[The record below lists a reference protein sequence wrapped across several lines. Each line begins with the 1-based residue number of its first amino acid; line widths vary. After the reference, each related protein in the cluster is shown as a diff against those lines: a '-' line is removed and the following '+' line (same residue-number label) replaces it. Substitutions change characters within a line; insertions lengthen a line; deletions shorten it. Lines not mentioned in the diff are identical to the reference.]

1 MSPGQGIRKA
11 QGRRGYDLGRAAINR
26 LARCEAP
33 MTPLNF
39 ELWFRAEEY
48 PESPLAAELARI
60 EDENVPVT
68 EQVGAELASSFLP
81 EHRLA
86 KAARESGEQL
96 AAQLDAANH
105 ALASAQTSQKRF
117 GRNLAEGVA
126 ALEGVEQAASVRQ
139 VVGRLAAA
147 TLQAKADADS
157 LGRDLAAA
165 TAEIGRLREHMEV
178 IRREALTDGLTGLP
192 NRKAFDDA
200 LARACAAGQPFS
212 VALIDI
218 DHFKRFND
226 TWGHATGDQVL
237 KFVAAMI
244 GRTGHAPRLAA
255 RYGGEEFAILLPG
268 ESAAKAVLA
277 LNEMRIRIRDRVL
290 TRRTTGEQLGS
301 VCVSIGLAERDGEAP
316 ADLMA
321 RADEALYASK
331 RAGRDRLTLAAPVDA
346 PELAQAS

>member
-1 MSPGQGIRKA
+1 MSPGQVIRKA
-11 QGRRGYDLGRAAINR
+11 QGRRGYDLGRAAVNR
-26 LARCEAP
+26 LARVEIP

-48 PESPLAAELARI
+48 PESPLAAELARL
-60 EDENVPVT
+60 EAEHVPVT
-68 EQVGAELASSFLP
+68 EQVSAGLAADFLP

-96 AAQLDAANH
+96 AVQLEAANQ
-105 ALASAQTSQKRF
+105 ALAGAQTSQRRF
-117 GRNLAEGVA
+117 GNNLAAGVA
-126 ALEGVEQAASVRQ
+126 ALEEAHEAGAVRQ

-147 TLQAKADADS
+147 TLQAKADADG
-157 LGRDLAAA
+157 LGRRLAAA

-178 IRREALTDGLTGLP
+178 IRRDALTDGLTGLP
-192 NRKAFDDA
+192 NRKAFDHA
-200 LARACAAGQPFS
+200 LAQACAERQPFC

-244 GRTGHAPRLAA
+244 GRTGHSPRLAA
-255 RYGGEEFAILLPG
+255 RYGGEEFAMLLPG
-268 ESAAKAVLA
+268 ETAARAALA
-277 LNEMRIRIRDRVL
+277 LNEMRTRIRDRVL

-301 VCVSIGLAERDGEAP
+301 VCVSIGLAERTGEAA
-316 ADLMA
+316 ADLVA

-331 RAGRDRLTLAAPVDA
+331 HGGRDRLTIALPLDA